1 MKIRTGFVSNSSSSS
16 FIVKGFLLPKENFN
30 YKKMIEIM
38 DKFEFNYG
46 DDLEEDNIKDIFYN
60 YFIQELR
67 DKKMFMSYYAED
79 GSPDDNTIIIGELLT
94 EIGSEDGYYLETS
107 VLDLETSPKLDE
119 IKEKMQIDSPIKII
133 IGTRYC

>member
-16 FIVKGFLLPKENFN
+16 FIVKGFALPKEDFN

-38 DKFEFNYG
+38 DKFEFDYG

-60 YFIQELR
+60 YFIQELE
-67 DKKMFMSYYAED
+67 DKKMFMSLYTED
-79 GSPDDNTIIIGELLT
+79 GSPDDDTIIIGELLA
-94 EIGSEDGYYLETS
+94 EIDYEEGYLETS

-119 IKEKMQIDSPIKII
+119 IKEKMEIDSPIKII
-133 IGTRYC
+133 VGTRCC

>member
-16 FIVKGFLLPKENFN
+16 FIVKGFLLPKEDFN

-38 DKFEFNYG
+38 DKFEFDYG

-60 YFIQELR
+60 YFMQELR

-79 GSPDDNTIIIGELLT
+79 GSPDDDTIIIGELLA
-94 EIGSEDGYYLETS
+94 EIDYEEGYLETS
-107 VLDLETSPKLDE
+107 VLDLEASPKLDE
-119 IKEKMQIDSPIKII
+119 IKEKMEIDSPIKII
-133 IGTRYC
+133 VGTRCC

>member
-16 FIVKGFLLPKENFN
+16 FIVKGFLLSKEDFN

-79 GSPDDNTIIIGELLT
+79 GSPDDNTIIIGELLA
-94 EIGSEDGYYLETS
+94 EIDYEEGYLETS

-119 IKEKMQIDSPIKII
+119 IKEKMEIDSPIKII
-133 IGTRYC
+133 IGTRCC